1 MAYTINHYNGTLV
14 ATVAD
19 GTVDASLDI
28 KLIGKNYA
36 GYGQLQNENFV
47 YLLENFASANS
58 PPGPVAGQIWYDSGT
73 SKLKFWDA
81 AKWRTTGGA
90 EIGSNAPSGL
100 TVGDFWFD
108 TGTNQLK
115 AYNGTDFTLIGPQAV
130 KGSLTTQMLST
141 SVKDSFGG
149 SHTIIEAIDN
159 GQTIFIINPD
169 AAFTLDNTQNSITGF
184 TTIQQGVTLCYT
196 NNSGTPGVT
205 TSAHRFW
212 GTATN
217 SDRLGGLAASN
228 FVQTGSA
235 GFSSVV
241 NFADVGYTVGN
252 PVTRLRV
259 FNDNASTPIIQNQS
273 NDTIKFQTTV
283 ASQIQTPLQLIGL
296 TVVPGTTGVSSLGT
310 SSLVWSD
317 VWATVFHGTATQAD
331 SLSVGG
337 VYRTA
342 SVASS
347 NNTVVVR
354 DSTGAVNATV
364 FNGASTTSFYADLA
378 EKYLPSPEY
387 GELIPGTVVAVGGS
401 AEICSCNE
409 FGAQPIGVISTQ
421 PGYMMNSE
429 LAGGVYVALKGRVP
443 VRVVGGCKK
452 GDQMAPYGNGVGV
465 SINVMFPGAEIAPIV
480 FGVALEDCD
489 NTDET
494 LVECVVL

>member
-14 ATVAD
+14 TTVAD

-58 PPGPVAGQIWYDSGT
+58 PPGPTAGQIWYDSGN
-73 SKLKFWDA
+73 SKLKFWDS

-90 EIGSNAPSGL
+90 EIGASAPSGL
-100 TVGDFWFD
+100 TQGDFWFD
-108 TGTNQLK
+108 TSTNQLK
-115 AYNGTDFTLIGPQAV
+115 AWNGTDFTLIGPQAV

-141 SVKDSFGG
+141 SVKDAFGV

-217 SDRLGGLAASN
+217 ADRLGGLAASN

-283 ASQIQTPLQLIGL
+283 SSQIQTPLQLVGL
-296 TVVPGTTGVSSLGT
+296 NVLPGTTGASTLGS
-310 SSLVWSD
+310 SSLVWST
-317 VWATVFHGTATQAD
+317 VYATTFSGTATQAD

-354 DSTGAVNATV
+354 DGTGAVNASV

-378 EKYLPSPEY
+378 EKYLADQDYE
-387 GELIPGTVVAVGGS
+387 PGTVVCVGGEKEVT
-401 AEICSCNE
+401 AAKYGDLAI
-409 FGAQPIGVISTQ
+409 GAVSTA

-429 LAGGVYVALKGRVP
+429 LEGGTYIALKGRVP
-443 VRVVGGCKK
+443 VKVTGSVRK
-452 GDQMAPYGNGVGV
+452 GQRLVAGNDGTAVAAV
-465 SINVMFPGAEIAPIV
+465 PHANDV
-480 FGVALEDCD
+480 FAVALESSDHSGIK
-489 NTDET
+489 
-494 LVECVVL
+494 LVECVIL

>member
-1 MAYTINHYNGTLV
+1 MAYTINHYNGTPV
-14 ATVAD
+14 TTVAD
-19 GTVDASLDI
+19 GTVDSSLPI

-58 PPGPVAGQIWYDSGT
+58 PPNPATGQIWFDSGT
-73 SKLKFWDA
+73 SKLKFYDNQG
-81 AKWRTTGGA
+81 KWRTTGGA
-90 EIGSNAPSGL
+90 EIGLSAPSGL
-100 TVGDFWFD
+100 TQGDFWFD
-108 TGTNQLK
+108 TSTNQLK
-115 AYNGTDFTLIGPQAV
+115 AWNGTDFTLIGPQAV
-130 KGSLTTQMLST
+130 KGSSTTQMLST

-149 SHTIIEAIDN
+149 SHTVIEAIDN
-159 GQTIFIINPD
+159 GQTIFIISPD

-184 TTIQQGVTLCYT
+184 STIQQGVTLCYT

-217 SDRLGGLAASN
+217 SDRLGGLPASN

-259 FNDNASTPIIQNQS
+259 FNDNASTPVIRNES

-283 ASQIQTPLQLIGL
+283 SSQVQTPLQLSGL
-296 TVVPGTTGVSSLGT
+296 NVIPGTTGVSSLGT
-310 SSLVWSD
+310 SSALWSD
-317 VWATVFHGTATQAD
+317 VWATTFHGIATQAD

-342 SVASS
+342 SVSSS
-347 NNTVVVR
+347 NNTIVVR
-354 DSTGAVNATV
+354 DSSGAVNASV

-378 EKYLPSPEY
+378 EKYLPDQDY
-387 GELIPGTVVAVGGS
+387 APGTVVKIGGD
-401 AEICSCNE
+401 AEITTAGSQD
-409 FGAQPIGVISTQ
+409 FAIGVISTA

-429 LAGGVYVALKGRVP
+429 LKGGVYVALKGRVP
-443 VRVVGGCKK
+443 VLCQGPISK
-452 GDQMAPYGNGVGV
+452 GDQIVPFSTGFGIADNSAVSNGNRT
-465 SINVMFPGAEIAPIV
+465 FAIAI
-480 FGVALEDCD
+480 GS
-489 NTDET
+489 TDSLGIE
-494 LVECVVL
+494 LVECIIL

>member
-14 ATVAD
+14 TTVAD
-19 GTVDASLDI
+19 GTVDASLPI

-36 GYGQLQNENFV
+36 GYGQIQNENFV
-47 YLLENFASANS
+47 YLLENFASSNS
-58 PPGPVAGQIWYDSGT
+58 PPGPTAGQIWYDSGN
-73 SKLKFWDA
+73 SKLKFWDS

-90 EIGSNAPSGL
+90 EIGANAPSGL
-100 TVGDFWFD
+100 TQGDFWFD
-108 TGTNQLK
+108 TSTNQLK
-115 AYNGTDFTLIGPQAV
+115 AWNGTDFTLIGPQAV

-141 SVKDSFGG
+141 SVKDAFGV

-169 AAFTLDNTQNSITGF
+169 APFTLDNTQNSITGF

-205 TSAHRFW
+205 TSSHRFW

-217 SDRLGGLAASN
+217 ADRLGGLAASN

-283 ASQIQTPLQLIGL
+283 ASQVQTPLQLIGL
-296 TVVPGTTGVSSLGT
+296 NVLPGSTGTSTLGS
-310 SSLVWSD
+310 SSLVWST
-317 VWATVFHGTATQAD
+317 VYATTFSGTATQAD

-354 DSTGAVNATV
+354 DGTGAVNASV

-378 EKYLPSPEY
+378 EKYLPDADYE
-387 GELIPGTVVAVGGS
+387 PGTVVSIGGEKEVTAS
-401 AEICSCNE
+401 TD
-409 FGAQPIGVISTQ
+409 GDRPIGAVSTA

-429 LAGGVYVALKGRVP
+429 LDGGIYIALKGRVP
-443 VRVVGGCKK
+443 VKVVGPISKGQHLVSTSTGC
-452 GDQMAPYGNGVGV
+452 GRGADNNNAPGIFAV
-465 SINVMFPGAEIAPIV
+465 S
-480 FGVALEDCD
+480 LETS
-489 NTDET
+489 NHSGIK
-494 LVECVVL
+494 LVECVIL

>member
-14 ATVAD
+14 TTVAD
-19 GTVDASLDI
+19 GTVDASLPI

-36 GYGQLQNENFV
+36 GYGQIQNENFV
-47 YLLENFASANS
+47 YLLENFASSNS
-58 PPGPVAGQIWYDSGT
+58 PAAPTQGQIWYDSGN
-73 SKLKFWDA
+73 SKLKFWDS

-90 EIGSNAPSGL
+90 EIGATAPSGL
-100 TVGDFWFD
+100 TQGDFWFD
-108 TGTNQLK
+108 TSTNQLK
-115 AYNGTDFTLIGPQAV
+115 AWNGIDFTLIGPQAV

-141 SVKDSFGG
+141 SVKDAFGV

-169 AAFTLDNTQNSITGF
+169 APFTLDNTQNSITGF

-217 SDRLGGLAASN
+217 ADRLGGLAASN

-283 ASQIQTPLQLIGL
+283 SSQIQTPLQLIGL
-296 TVVPGTTGVSSLGT
+296 NVLPGSTGTSTLGS
-310 SSLVWSD
+310 SSLVWST
-317 VWATVFHGTATQAD
+317 VYATTFSGTATQAD

-354 DSTGAVNATV
+354 DGTGAVNASV

-378 EKYLPSPEY
+378 EKYLADQDYE
-387 GELIPGTVVAVGGS
+387 PGTVVCVGGEKEVT
-401 AEICSCNE
+401 AAKYGDLAI
-409 FGAQPIGVISTQ
+409 GAVSTA

-429 LAGGVYVALKGRVP
+429 LEGGTYIALKGRVP
-443 VRVVGGCKK
+443 VKVTGAVRK
-452 GDQMAPYGNGVGV
+452 GQLLVAGNDGTAVAATPHA
-465 SINVMFPGAEIAPIV
+465 NDV
-480 FGVALEDCD
+480 FAVALESSDHSGIK
-489 NTDET
+489 
-494 LVECVVL
+494 LVECVIL